1 VAKPPAGSSLLFG
14 ALADSGRIKERK
26 NGSYRMVLKDVDGI
40 NWFTDRP
47 YRSEG
52 IWSARKLVRGWG
64 QLFGKIQPNS
74 QATFKQTSVDK
85 LLTFEMYK
93 PVLARNGESMHFRIK
108 PISARGK
115 KIASSAKNSPLKEV
129 SLFIDNAA
137 LSSSDDSQ
145 VAIKNSGDPGKV
157 LIGANLPG
165 VDMSHNRIQGGSI
178 KNASLVNANLQHTQF
193 YSTDMSGVNL
203 KNANLEYTE
212 FFSTDMTGADLSDSD
227 VYCGVFD
234 TVNLTG
240 ANLLGAS
247 GSCVVFVDVIWSNT
261 TCPDGTNS
269 DTNANCGFY

>member
-1 VAKPPAGSSLLFG
+1 MAKPPAGSSLLFG

-26 NGSYRMVLKDVDGI
+26 NGSYRMVLDGVDGI

-74 QATFKQTSVDK
+74 QATFKQASVDK

-115 KIASSAKNSPLKEV
+115 KILSNAKNGRLKEV
-129 SLFIDNAA
+129 SLFIDDATTT
-137 LSSSDDSQ
+137 SDDDSQ
-145 VAIKNSGDPGKV
+145 NKSRIRGYGNPSEVFV
-157 LIGANLPG
+157 GARLPSA
-165 VDMSHNRIQGGSI
+165 DLSQARFKGGSFQG
-178 KNASLVNANLQHTQF
+178 AQLVNANLEETEF
-193 YSTDMSGVNL
+193 FDTVMLGSDLSGSNIGRAVFDGVNL
-203 KNANLEYTE
+203 TNANL
-212 FFSTDMTGADLSDSD
+212 SD
-227 VYCGVFD
+227 VYGNPLFI
-234 TVNLTG
+234 
-240 ANLLGAS
+240 
-247 GSCVVFVDVIWSNT
+247 DVTWGNT
-261 TCPDGTNS
+261 ICPDGSNS